1 MVVCENALLGRHL
14 VATRD
19 IKEGVVVLKE
29 LPLVAGP
36 PQITPPVCL
45 GCYRTLDLFG
55 SRECVTCGWPLC
67 SDKCGE
73 SQAHKPECHITSTRR
88 GAKGKRTLVTLLH
101 VREADY
107 RALVTLLPVREADY
121 RALVTLLSVREVE
134 FRVSVKTF
142 HQPHPT
148 YQCLLVLRCLY
159 QRDSNPDVWK
169 KLQNLESHCEERRKT
184 PRYEEDRVAV
194 AQFVRRFFNLQDF
207 SEEQILRVCGIVQV
221 NGHEVPVTE
230 PPHVAI
236 YETAS
241 LLEHHCRPNCS
252 KSFTSSGG
260 LIIRTAEPILKGQH
274 LSICYSDALWGTA
287 NRRHHLSE
295 TKFFWCTCER
305 CADPTEL
312 GTFFSAIR
320 CKNSLCDGYLLPEHP
335 LLQGTP
341 EETPLNS
348 QWRCHTCQVMVPVSE
363 VLETLEKVGRYL
375 SSMEKGEPRSCERF
389 QDQFEN
395 LLHPNHF
402 YLTDV
407 QLALAQLYGQD
418 SPEGLQGVGD
428 KDLQKKIKLCRK
440 LLALVDHLVPCKL
453 LLLETYSQ
461 PENRVRGVLMFELHA
476 VVAEEA
482 RRRANRDG
490 MNPGEFRDRTQEE
503 TNRIGMDPD
512 KFIDRQLGHT
522 THTLPPPSLQ
532 ESKRLL
538 TDAAFL
544 LQYEPEVLPEG
555 KMAVQA
561 RKNLEDLN
569 ILLQNIHVTIGDS
582 PI

>member
-1 MVVCENALLGRHL
+1 MFASIRKHSRTIEEQCFQDQMEVEACAVCMQPANQRCSGCHVIYYCSRDHQKSDWKLHRGKCVPFKVCENALLGRHL

-88 GAKGKRTLVTLLH
+88 GAK
-101 VREADY
+101 
-107 RALVTLLPVREADY
+107 
-121 RALVTLLSVREVE
+121 
-134 FRVSVKTF
+134 VSVKTF

-320 CKNSLCDGYLLPEHP
+320 CKNSLCDGYLLSEHP

-348 QWRCHTCQVMVPVSE
+348 EWRCHTCQVMVPVSE

-389 QDQFEN
+389 QEQFEN
-395 LLHPNHF
+395 ILHPNHF

-418 SPEGLQGVGD
+418 CPEGLQGVGD

-440 LLALVDHLVPCKL
+440 LLTLVDHLVP
-453 LLLETYSQ
+453 S
-461 PENRVRGVLMFELHA
+461 ENRVRGVLMFELHA

-482 RRRANRDG
+482 RRRASRDG
-490 MNPGEFRDRTQEE
+490 MNPGEFRDR
-503 TNRIGMDPD
+503 
-512 KFIDRQLGHT
+512 L
-522 THTLPPPSLQ
+522 L

-555 KMAVQA
+555 KMAAQA

>member
-1 MVVCENALLGRHL
+1 MYGVNRRPTTELNGPGYLTPCQGGRL
-14 VATRD
+14 
-19 IKEGVVVLKE
+19 
-29 LPLVAGP
+29 
-36 PQITPPVCL
+36 Q
-45 GCYRTLDLFG
+45 
-55 SRECVTCGWPLC
+55 
-67 SDKCGE
+67 
-73 SQAHKPECHITSTRR
+73 
-88 GAKGKRTLVTLLH
+88 GKL
-101 VREADY
+101 
-107 RALVTLLPVREADY
+107 ALVTLLPVREAEYKAKDP
-121 RALVTLLSVREVE
+121 TLHLS
-134 FRVSVKTF
+134 VSVKTF

-184 PRYEEDRVAV
+184 SRYEEDRVAV
-194 AQFVRRFFNLQDF
+194 AQFVRHFFNLQDF

-260 LIIRTAEPILKGQH
+260 LIIRTAEPILKGKH

-320 CKNSLCDGYLLPEHP
+320 CKNSPCDGYLLSEHP

-348 QWRCHTCQVMVPVSE
+348 EWRCHTCRVVVPVIE

-375 SSMEKGEPRSCERF
+375 SSMEKGDPRSCERF
-389 QDQFEN
+389 QEQFEN

-418 SPEGLQGVGD
+418 CPEGLQGIRD
-428 KDLQKKIKLCRK
+428 EDLQKKIKLCRQ

-453 LLLETYSQ
+453 LVLGTYSQ
-461 PENRVRGVLMFELHA
+461 DYLEENQALSTTADPAGASAENRVRGVLMFELHA

-490 MNPGEFRDRTQEE
+490 MDPGEFRDR
-503 TNRIGMDPD
+503 
-512 KFIDRQLGHT
+512 L
-522 THTLPPPSLQ
+522 L

-569 ILLQNIHVTIGDS
+569 VLLQNIHVTIGDS